1 MRKVKKFSKKHLT
14 LKHRYD
20 IISTLTIWQ
29 RIKYAGV
36 AELAD
41 ALASGASDR
50 KVVWVQVPSPAP
62 RQVVVIR
69 LVFLLL
75 IRLKNA
81 VAELHQIFDL
91 VEAELVPQIDAL
103 ASGASDRKVV
113 WVQVPS
119 PAPNKNSYFD
129 TKSAFFIFALKALFY
144 GHYGTFQNQTKPSQQ
159 SAVAVFLLL
168 GADFCSD

>member
-1 MRKVKKFSKKHLT
+1 MIIESEFSDNAEGEEIFKKHLT
-14 LKHRYD
+14 LKFRYD

-62 RQVVVIR
+62 RQVVEIR

-75 IRLKNA
+75 IHFKTA

-91 VEAELVPQIDAL
+91 VEAEIVPHTES
-103 ASGASDRKVV
+103 ASFR
-113 WVQVPS
+113 
-119 PAPNKNSYFD
+119 Y
-129 TKSAFFIFALKALFY
+129 
-144 GHYGTFQNQTKPSQQ
+144 
-159 SAVAVFLLL
+159 
-168 GADFCSD
+168 

>member
-1 MRKVKKFSKKHLT
+1 MKL
-14 LKHRYD
+14 RYD

-62 RQVVVIR
+62 RQVVEIR

-75 IRLKNA
+75 IHFKTA

-91 VEAELVPQIDAL
+91 VEAELVLQTES
-103 ASGASDRKVV
+103 ASFR
-113 WVQVPS
+113 
-119 PAPNKNSYFD
+119 
-129 TKSAFFIFALKALFY
+129 
-144 GHYGTFQNQTKPSQQ
+144 
-159 SAVAVFLLL
+159 
-168 GADFCSD
+168 C

>member
-1 MRKVKKFSKKHLT
+1 MIIESEFSDNAEGEEILKKHLT
-14 LKHRYD
+14 LKLRYD

-62 RQVVVIR
+62 RQVVEIR

-75 IRLKNA
+75 IHFKTA

-91 VEAELVPQIDAL
+91 VVAELVPQ
-103 ASGASDRKVV
+103 
-113 WVQVPS
+113 
-119 PAPNKNSYFD
+119 FD
-129 TKSAFFIFALKALFY
+129 KR
-144 GHYGTFQNQTKPSQQ
+144 
-159 SAVAVFLLL
+159 
-168 GADFCSD
+168 

>member
-1 MRKVKKFSKKHLT
+1 MIIESEFSDNAEGEEIFKKHLT
-14 LKHRYD
+14 LKFRYD

-62 RQVVVIR
+62 RQVVEIR

-75 IRLKNA
+75 IHFKTA
-81 VAELHQIFDL
+81 MAELHQIFDL
-91 VEAELVPQIDAL
+91 VVAELVPQHEIFDLVVAEL
-103 ASGASDRKVV
+103 VPQTDSASFR
-113 WVQVPS
+113 
-119 PAPNKNSYFD
+119 
-129 TKSAFFIFALKALFY
+129 
-144 GHYGTFQNQTKPSQQ
+144 
-159 SAVAVFLLL
+159 
-168 GADFCSD
+168 C

>member
-1 MRKVKKFSKKHLT
+1 MIIESEFSDNAEGEEIFKKHLT
-14 LKHRYD
+14 LKFRYD

-62 RQVVVIR
+62 RQVVEIR

-75 IRLKNA
+75 IHFKTA

-91 VEAELVPQIDAL
+91 VEAEMLGVSA
-103 ASGASDRKVV
+103 DRER
-113 WVQVPS
+113 
-119 PAPNKNSYFD
+119 
-129 TKSAFFIFALKALFY
+129 
-144 GHYGTFQNQTKPSQQ
+144 
-159 SAVAVFLLL
+159 
-168 GADFCSD
+168 

>member
-1 MRKVKKFSKKHLT
+1 MIIESEFSDNAEGEEIFKKHLT
-14 LKHRYD
+14 LKFRYD

-62 RQVVVIR
+62 RQVVEIR

-75 IRLKNA
+75 IHFKTA

-91 VEAELVPQIDAL
+91 VEVEMLGVSA
-103 ASGASDRKVV
+103 DRER
-113 WVQVPS
+113 
-119 PAPNKNSYFD
+119 
-129 TKSAFFIFALKALFY
+129 
-144 GHYGTFQNQTKPSQQ
+144 
-159 SAVAVFLLL
+159 
-168 GADFCSD
+168 

>member
-1 MRKVKKFSKKHLT
+1 MT
-14 LKHRYD
+14 LKLRYD

-62 RQVVVIR
+62 RQVVEIR

-75 IRLKNA
+75 IHFKTA

-91 VEAELVPQIDAL
+91 VVAELVPQHEIFDFVEAEL
-103 ASGASDRKVV
+103 VLQTESASFR
-113 WVQVPS
+113 
-119 PAPNKNSYFD
+119 
-129 TKSAFFIFALKALFY
+129 
-144 GHYGTFQNQTKPSQQ
+144 
-159 SAVAVFLLL
+159 
-168 GADFCSD
+168 C

>member
-1 MRKVKKFSKKHLT
+1 MIIESEFSDNAEGEEIFKKHLT
-14 LKHRYD
+14 LKFRYD

-62 RQVVVIR
+62 RQVVEIR

-75 IRLKNA
+75 IHFKTA

-91 VEAELVPQIDAL
+91 VVAEMLGVSADRPS
-103 ASGASDRKVV
+103 ASPRC
-113 WVQVPS
+113 
-119 PAPNKNSYFD
+119 
-129 TKSAFFIFALKALFY
+129 
-144 GHYGTFQNQTKPSQQ
+144 PSQYWRVG
-159 SAVAVFLLL
+159 SSPISRTSVKDIRFSSVLYFY
-168 GADFCSD
+168 S

>member
-1 MRKVKKFSKKHLT
+1 MIIESEFSDNAEGEEIFKKHLT
-14 LKHRYD
+14 LKFRYD
-20 IISTLTIWQ
+20 IISTLTIRQ

-62 RQVVVIR
+62 RQVVEIR

-75 IRLKNA
+75 IHFKTA

-91 VEAELVPQIDAL
+91 VEAEMLGVSA
-103 ASGASDRKVV
+103 DRE
-113 WVQVPS
+113 
-119 PAPNKNSYFD
+119 
-129 TKSAFFIFALKALFY
+129 
-144 GHYGTFQNQTKPSQQ
+144 
-159 SAVAVFLLL
+159 
-168 GADFCSD
+168 C

>member
-1 MRKVKKFSKKHLT
+1 MT
-14 LKHRYD
+14 LKLRYD

-62 RQVVVIR
+62 RQVVEIR

-75 IRLKNA
+75 IHFKTA

-91 VEAELVPQIDAL
+91 VVAELVPQHEIFDLVVAEL
-103 ASGASDRKVV
+103 VPQTESASFR
-113 WVQVPS
+113 
-119 PAPNKNSYFD
+119 
-129 TKSAFFIFALKALFY
+129 
-144 GHYGTFQNQTKPSQQ
+144 
-159 SAVAVFLLL
+159 
-168 GADFCSD
+168 C

>member
-1 MRKVKKFSKKHLT
+1 MT
-14 LKHRYD
+14 LKLRYD

-62 RQVVVIR
+62 RQVVEIR

-75 IRLKNA
+75 IHFKTA

-91 VEAELVPQIDAL
+91 VEAELVPQHEIFDLVEAEL
-103 ASGASDRKVV
+103 VPHTESASFR
-113 WVQVPS
+113 
-119 PAPNKNSYFD
+119 
-129 TKSAFFIFALKALFY
+129 
-144 GHYGTFQNQTKPSQQ
+144 
-159 SAVAVFLLL
+159 
-168 GADFCSD
+168 C

>member
-1 MRKVKKFSKKHLT
+1 MT
-14 LKHRYD
+14 LKLRYD

-62 RQVVVIR
+62 RQVVEIR

-75 IRLKNA
+75 IHFKIA

-91 VEAELVPQIDAL
+91 VEAEMLGV
-103 ASGASDRKVV
+103 
-113 WVQVPS
+113 
-119 PAPNKNSYFD
+119 
-129 TKSAFFIFALKALFY
+129 SAA
-144 GHYGTFQNQTKPSQQ
+144 
-159 SAVAVFLLL
+159 
-168 GADFCSD
+168 

>member
-1 MRKVKKFSKKHLT
+1 MIIESEFSDNAEGEEIFKKHLT
-14 LKHRYD
+14 LKFRYD
-20 IISTLTIWQ
+20 IISTLTIRQ

-62 RQVVVIR
+62 KQVVEIR

-75 IRLKNA
+75 IHFKTA

-91 VEAELVPQIDAL
+91 VEAEIVPHTES
-103 ASGASDRKVV
+103 ASFR
-113 WVQVPS
+113 
-119 PAPNKNSYFD
+119 Y
-129 TKSAFFIFALKALFY
+129 
-144 GHYGTFQNQTKPSQQ
+144 
-159 SAVAVFLLL
+159 
-168 GADFCSD
+168 